1 MRILGI
7 DPGSHNTGY
16 GIIIKEGNY
25 LRPVIYG
32 EIKPG
37 KNTRLSSVLT
47 EIHQRLSEVII
58 EIEPHAIALENIF
71 YGKNVRSLIKQAQV
85 RGVTIFAGAEKE
97 IPIYEYTPLEIK
109 KAVVGYGRAEKRQ
122 VQAMVKAILKLPV
135 LPPADAA
142 DALAAAI
149 CHANF
154 LKDIKV

>member
-16 GIIIKEGNY
+16 GVIIKEGNY
-25 LRPVIYG
+25 LKPVIYG

-37 KNTRLSSVLT
+37 KSTRLSSVLT
-47 EIHQRLSEVII
+47 QIHQRLSDVLTETK
-58 EIEPHAIALENIF
+58 PQAIALENIF

-85 RGVTIFAGAEKE
+85 RGVTIFAGAEKD
-97 IPIYEYTPLEIK
+97 IPVYEYTPLEIK

-122 VQAMVKAILKLPV
+122 VQAMVKAILKLPM

-154 LKDIKV
+154 LKDTEV

>member
-1 MRILGI
+1 LRILGI

-16 GIIIKEGNY
+16 GVIIKEGNY

-32 EIKPG
+32 EIKPK

-47 EIHQRLSEVII
+47 EIHQRLSDVIA
-58 EIEPHAIALENIF
+58 ETSPETIALENIF

-85 RGVTIFAGAEKE
+85 RGVAIFSGAERD

-122 VQAMVKAILKLPV
+122 VQAMVKAILKLPM

-154 LKDIKV
+154 LKDTKV

>member
-7 DPGSHNTGY
+7 DPGSQNTGY
-16 GIIIKEGNY
+16 GVIIKEGNY
-25 LRPVIYG
+25 LRPLIYG
-32 EIKPG
+32 EIKPE
-37 KNTRLSSVLT
+37 KNTRLSSVLAK
-47 EIHQRLSEVII
+47 IHQRLSDVIA
-58 EIEPHAIALENIF
+58 EAKPQAIALENIF

-85 RGVTIFAGAEKE
+85 RGVVIFSGAEKD

-122 VQAMVKAILKLPV
+122 VQAMVKAILKLPI

-154 LKDIKV
+154 LKDTKV